1 MEYKD
6 SQLIENYLGGD
17 QHALELLFDKY
28 RNVFYSY
35 FNRMMSNNFSDADD
49 LFQELWIKIATSLH
63 QCKDRDNFVYWA
75 FRIAKNLGIDHFRKQ
90 KMKFAGNIEDVGNV
104 VLDESG
110 PVWESI
116 DNEILQKHLDDF
128 LSKANPELKEVFEMR
143 RAGLSFKEIAEL
155 QNCSINTAL
164 SRMRY
169 LVNGLKK
176 GLEDYY
182 GSL

>member
-1 MEYKD
+1 MMDQKD
-6 SQLIENYLGGD
+6 SKLISDYLDGD
-17 QHALELLFDKY
+17 ESALEVLYQKY

-90 KMKFAGNIEDVGNV
+90 KLKFVTGNDYLEQI

-110 PVWESI
+110 PVWENI
-116 DNEILQKHLDDF
+116 DDAVLQRQLDEF
-128 LSKANPELKEVFEMR
+128 LAAANPELREVFEMR

-155 QNCSINTAL
+155 QNCPINTAL

-169 LVNGLKK
+169 IVNALKK
-176 GLEDYY
+176 SLEAYHE
-182 GSL
+182 

>member
-35 FNRMMSNNFSDADD
+35 FNRMMSNNFSDSDD

-110 PVWESI
+110 PVWEGI

-128 LSKANPELKEVFEMR
+128 LDKANPELKEVFEMR

-182 GSL
+182 G